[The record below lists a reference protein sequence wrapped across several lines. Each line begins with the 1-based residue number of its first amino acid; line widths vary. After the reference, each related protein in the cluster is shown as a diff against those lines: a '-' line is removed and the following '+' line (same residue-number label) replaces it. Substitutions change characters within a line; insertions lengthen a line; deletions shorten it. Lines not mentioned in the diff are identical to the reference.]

1 MAVLVVTGTCAACR
15 PKPPNNGPIEYVGG
29 TDPHPGVPV
38 DAIPAPTPPTSPRE
52 TEAEAIRLELATNI
66 RKQIKSDPVGALLDL
81 GLRVDDFDPIARTL
95 HAKWRESNPERQP
108 VAAPRLDLDVGA
120 SAAASPSP
128 SGPRI
133 QVRNGCILGDRTLLF
148 HVAFDV
154 AYSASQSHSAYK
166 SRQLYQFKC
175 ELRDGMCSGMRL
187 NLDELDAGGTL
198 DAWDLDEIGPRAV
211 LTATGSTFVVK
222 WPTLRTFSLDLSRR
236 YGVVRYVESGE
247 GLVAGHVEGRAESV
261 CDLGDVR
268 TCSRDADCLPAS
280 ECLGSHKCGSRL
292 PQRPP
297 APPAKR

>member
-1 MAVLVVTGTCAACR
+1 MAVLVVTGTCAGCR

-52 TEAEAIRLELATNI
+52 TEAEAIRLA
-66 RKQIKSDPVGALLDL
+66 
-81 GLRVDDFDPIARTL
+81 
-95 HAKWRESNPERQP
+95 
-108 VAAPRLDLDVGA
+108 
-120 SAAASPSP
+120 SP

-133 QVRNGCILGDRTLLF
+133 QVKNECILGDGTLLF

-175 ELRDGMCSGMRL
+175 ELRDGKCSGMRL
-187 NLDELDAGGTL
+187 NLDKLDAGGTL

-222 WPTLRTFSLDLSRR
+222 WPTLRTFSLDLSGRF
-236 YGVVRYVESGE
+236 GVVRYVESGE
-247 GLVAGHVEGRAESV
+247 GLLAGHVEGRAESV
-261 CDLGDVR
+261 CDLGGVR